1 MSNWFE
7 SLNAPFGA
15 WCFLTLPVFP
25 SPTKA
30 GLCLNAPFGAW
41 CFLTST
47 ESAREGHGPLVGLNA
62 PFGAWCFL
70 TQDG

>member
-41 CFLTST
+41 CFLTLIAAGASK
-47 ESAREGHGPLVGLNA
+47 SPLWRVLMHLLA
-62 PFGAWCFL
+62 LGAF
-70 TQDG
+70 